1 MDGVEFHGK
10 QLTVK
15 LDDGRRLRKKEEER
29 EKWVRGEIEEREYRS
44 EWHEERDKAAQ
55 AFKRVLETRPDNW
68 QAIVSA
74 FEKIPKV
81 M

>member
-1 MDGVEFHGK
+1 M
-10 QLTVK
+10 K

-29 EKWVRGEIEEREYRS
+29 HKWVRGETEGREYRS
-44 EWHEERDKAAQ
+44 EWHEERDKASR
-55 AFKRVLETRPDNW
+55 AFKQVLETRPDNW
-68 QAIVSA
+68 QAVVSA